1 MADLNVIIQA
11 PPEKVAKDTD
21 KDSKDKKADL
31 LTSAIKI
38 VDRKAESNKVINYE
52 TFESSSE
59 DEFSQGAYESAA

>member
-11 PPEKVAKDTD
+11 SPEKVAKDTD